1 MELPVI
7 EWKEDEKVTRD
18 EKCRGGLATIV
29 RLGWFPLAS
38 SSAAERI
45 THCQQG

>member
-18 EKCRGGLATIV
+18 EKCRGGGGQKEEEEEVEGGIEKEKE
-29 RLGWFPLAS
+29 G
-38 SSAAERI
+38 E
-45 THCQQG
+45 